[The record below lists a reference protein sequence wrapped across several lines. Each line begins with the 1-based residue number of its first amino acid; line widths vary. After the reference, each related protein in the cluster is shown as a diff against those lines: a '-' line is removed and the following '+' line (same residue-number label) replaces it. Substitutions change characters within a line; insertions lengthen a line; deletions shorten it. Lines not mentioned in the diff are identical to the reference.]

1 MTARVELRPEHLAVS
16 FRGAD
21 AFLSLKRRLL
31 LPWPDIESVRVAR
44 RADLN
49 RELGWRVGGGYFP
62 GILTTGHFTWRGR
75 RGDRQLWC
83 VYAEREALLVIET
96 RRARPR
102 RVVLQ
107 VDDPAGLA
115 ARIDAVLTRSA

>member
-1 MTARVELRPEHLAVS
+1 MTARVELRPEHLTIT

-21 AFLSLKRRLL
+21 ALLSLKRRLL
-31 LPWPDIESVRVAR
+31 LPWPEVESVRVAR
-44 RADLN
+44 RAELKG
-49 RELGWRVGGGYFP
+49 ELGWRVGGGYFP

-75 RGDRQLWC
+75 RGERQLWC

-96 RRARPR
+96 RRPRPR

-107 VDDPAGLA
+107 VDDPGGLA
-115 ARIDAVLTRSA
+115 ARIDAVLTGSA